1 MILHYISA
9 FIFSLSILT
18 VFGIGNAA
26 KMNNINPFIIIFL
39 QTKNHSKNLV
49 FMRISNKFY
58 SVNPLLVPYNYS
70 IFYYNL

>member
-49 FMRISNKFY
+49 FMRISNKF
-58 SVNPLLVPYNYS
+58 
-70 IFYYNL
+70 

>member
-58 SVNPLLVPYNYS
+58 SVNPLLLPNYS

>member
-26 KMNNINPFIIIFL
+26 KMNNINPFIIIFY
-39 QTKNHSKNLV
+39 KSKIVVKTSYLCGFLTNSTL
-49 FMRISNKFY
+49 
-58 SVNPLLVPYNYS
+58 
-70 IFYYNL
+70 